1 MKTLQERMTEMK
13 PYFRGV
19 EMFNEALIVKV
30 IYPSKWQAYPSKDNR
45 IKVTPSDSNP
55 NESYYYASSE
65 DTTYDDMFDL
75 IEETIKVNS
84 ETALKLKLLTQK
96 VEELKELFSER
107 SYEDLLTMTF
117 AFENKPKRKYVK
129 KAKKDK
135 IVNNKAEAIDIK
147 TSESDNL
154 QDTSNITEE
163 NNIDEIK
170 ENDNE

>member
-75 IEETIKVNS
+75 IEETIKINS
-84 ETALKLKLLTQK
+84 ETALKLKLLAQK

-135 IVNNKAEAIDIK
+135 IVDKTETTDNK
-147 TSESDNL
+147 TSENDNI
-154 QDTSNITEE
+154 QDVPNIAEE

>member
-1 MKTLQERMTEMK
+1 MK

-75 IEETIKVNS
+75 IEETIKINS
-84 ETALKLKLLTQK
+84 ETALKLKLLAQK

-129 KAKKDK
+129 KTKKDK
-135 IVNNKAEAIDIK
+135 IVDKTETTDNKI
-147 TSESDNL
+147 SENDNI
-154 QDTSNITEE
+154 QDVPNIAEE